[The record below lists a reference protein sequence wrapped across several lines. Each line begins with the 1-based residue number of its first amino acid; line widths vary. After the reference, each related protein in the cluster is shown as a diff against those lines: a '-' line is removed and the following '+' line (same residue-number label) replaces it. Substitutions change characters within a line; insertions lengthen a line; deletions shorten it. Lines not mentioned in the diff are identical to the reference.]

1 MVNSLTDYDIAA
13 EIDAR
18 GSFCPGPMMELIK
31 AIRQAEVGEFLELLS
46 SDEGTRNDVPAWI
59 RKAQHELI
67 EIINE
72 EGFDRYIVKKLH

>member
-1 MVNSLTDYDIAA
+1 MSDYDIAI
-13 EIDAR
+13 EVDAR

-31 AIRQAEVGEFLELLS
+31 AIRQAEVGEYLSLLS

-59 RKAQHELI
+59 NKAKHELI

-72 EGFDRYIVKKLH
+72 DGHDRYIVKKLH

>member
-1 MVNSLTDYDIAA
+1 MPDYDIAI

-31 AIRQAEVGEFLELLS
+31 AIRQAEVGELLSLLS
-46 SDEGTRNDVPAWI
+46 SDEGTRSDVPAWI
-59 RKAQHELI
+59 NKAQHELI

-72 EGFDRYIVKKLH
+72 DGYDKYIVKKLH

>member
-1 MVNSLTDYDIAA
+1 MTDYNIAK

-31 AIRQAEVGEFLELLS
+31 AIRQAEVGEFLALLS
-46 SDEGTRNDVPAWI
+46 SDEGTRNDVPAWLN
-59 RKAQHELI
+59 KAQHELV

-72 EGFDRYIVKKLH
+72 DGYDRYIIKKLH

>member
-1 MVNSLTDYDIAA
+1 MPDYNIAI

-31 AIRQAEVGEFLELLS
+31 AIRQAEVGDYLALLS
-46 SDEGTRNDVPAWI
+46 SDEGTRNDVPAWLK
-59 RKAQHELI
+59 KAQHELV

-72 EGFDRYIVKKLH
+72 DGYDRYIIKKLH

>member
-1 MVNSLTDYDIAA
+1 MSDYDIAI

-31 AIRQAEVGEFLELLS
+31 AIRQAEVGEFLALLS
-46 SDEGTRNDVPAWI
+46 SDEGTRTDVPAWI
-59 RKAQHELI
+59 QKAKHELI

-72 EGFDRYIVKKLH
+72 NGYDRYIVKKLH

>member
-1 MVNSLTDYDIAA
+1 MTDYNVAI

-31 AIRQAEVGEFLELLS
+31 AIRQTEIGEYLALLS
-46 SDEGTRNDVPAWI
+46 SDEGTRKDVPAWLN
-59 RKAQHELI
+59 KAQHELV

-72 EGFDRYIVKKLH
+72 DGYDRYIVKKLH